1 MITDSGGHLLH
12 RCDNDGME
20 NFAASARTNRLTRIV
35 RAVRLLLHVISG
47 LAQSAIYPHLDQPA
61 QRLMAQNWSARLL
74 SILCIRMRYRGTPP
88 PPEAQ
93 RVMLAAN
100 HISWLDVYA
109 LIAVCP
115 ARFVAKAEIRSW
127 PLLGWL
133 SRNAGTLFIE
143 RTKRSDTARINEHI
157 GNALTTGDRVAIF
170 PEGTTS
176 DGTILR
182 HFHASL
188 LQPAMTVAATL
199 YPVAISYTDTAGKT
213 SKNAPYAGIS
223 MLESVLQILTEPW
236 IDVELIF
243 TDPISSGGK
252 NRRELAREAEHAIA
266 IALSLPLP
274 HTAPGKSSDHRGE

>member
-1 MITDSGGHLLH
+1 
-12 RCDNDGME
+12 ME
-20 NFAASARTNRLTRIV
+20 NFAASAKTTRLTKIV

-47 LAQSAIYPHLDQPA
+47 LAQSAIYPHLDQA
-61 QRLMAQNWSARLL
+61 GQRRMAQNWSAGLL
-74 SILCIRMRYRGTPP
+74 SILCIRLQYRGTPP

-100 HISWLDVYA
+100 HVSWLDVYA
-109 LIAVCP
+109 LITVCP

-157 GNALTTGDRVAIF
+157 GNALTIGDRVAIF

-176 DGTILR
+176 DGTMLR

-188 LQPAMTVAATL
+188 LQPAVTVAATL
-199 YPVAISYTDTAGKT
+199 YPVAIRYTDTAGKT
-213 SKNAPYAGIS
+213 SGNAAYVCIS
-223 MLESVLQILTEPW
+223 MLESVRRVLTEPW
-236 IDVELIF
+236 INVELIF
-243 TDPISSGGK
+243 ADPISSSGK

-266 IALSLPLP
+266 SALSLPLP
-274 HTAPGKSSDHRGE
+274 HTAPGKFSDPPGE

>member
-1 MITDSGGHLLH
+1 
-12 RCDNDGME
+12 ME
-20 NFAASARTNRLTRIV
+20 NFGINAKTTRLTKII
-35 RAVRLLLHVISG
+35 RAARLLLHVISG

-61 QRLMAQNWSARLL
+61 QRRMAQNWSKRLL
-74 SILCIRMRYRGTPP
+74 SVLSIRLHYCGVPP

-100 HISWLDVYA
+100 HVSWLDVYS
-109 LIAVCP
+109 LITVCP

-143 RTKRSDTARINEHI
+143 RTKRRDTARINEHI
-157 GNALTTGDRVAIF
+157 GNALTMGDRVTVF

-176 DGTILR
+176 DGTMLR

-188 LQPAMTVAATL
+188 LQPAVTVAATL
-199 YPVAISYTDTAGKT
+199 YPVAIRYTDTAGKM
-213 SKNAPYAGIS
+213 SESAPYAGIS
-223 MLESVLQILTEPW
+223 MLESLQRVLAEPW

-243 TDPISSGGK
+243 TAPINSSGK

-266 IALSLPLP
+266 SALSLPLP
-274 HTAPGKSSDHRGE
+274 HMTPGKSSDPPGE